1 MLIGSLFSPHALG
14 WSFCFCT
21 KRRTAHVLDRG
32 AGSSENAHALDRAA
46 ANSSGLL
53 MLLIVL
59 LTQEDIAEGTLVD
72 TWKKRLEIP
81 SSRPG
86 RSAWRYP
93 RRDPGRS
100 AWWSRHCGWY
110 PPSSSCDKDWDEHR
124 KHTLSD
130 NVAVAVAVSTDTVA
144 VRPLIRWNVI
154 AHVVLVPHRKSQ
166 KAPWKEAWRCVLNEF
181 SHSLPCS
188 REDCGFDQ
196 PWSRTRKYKQW
207 RHSILSHA
215 CSRDEMWSFWSVYVV
230 THCAHLCMLFEW
242 VFCSHPRRLS
252 GGFSPVNRNWS

>member
-1 MLIGSLFSPHALG
+1 MLIGSLFSPQALG

-21 KRRTAHVLDRG
+21 KRRTAHVLDRVVQV
-32 AGSSENAHALDRAA
+32 LPRM
-46 ANSSGLL
+46 L

-59 LTQEDIAEGTLVD
+59 LQILPDCSCSWSCCWPRKTLRKV
-72 TWKKRLEIP
+72 P
-81 SSRPG
+81 SSTPG

-130 NVAVAVAVSTDTVA
+130 NVAVAVAVSTVTVA